1 MTEKE
6 KWLTDCYAIINNIS
20 TTQRRGFDPDKIA
33 QGMMNGNH
41 MKSVFSDPVT
51 KVLKMT
57 DAWEL
62 IVRMPERVTEGE
74 RYSTRHYWPKEKVI
88 DICLSKLS
96 DLYDKEGGIP
106 EYHDTKPPQMKYYK
120 TTKVNQLRKM
130 NVTVPRDLYVDFDNA
145 CKSLGVSKK
154 SVIEPLIVGVIQAA
168 KEVGILE

>member
-6 KWLTDCYAIINNIS
+6 KWLADCRTIIENIS
-20 TTQRRGFDPDKIA
+20 ATQRRGFDPEKIA
-33 QGMMNGNH
+33 QGMMNGSH
-41 MKSVFSDPVT
+41 MKSVFSDPFM
-51 KVLKMT
+51 KALKMT

-62 IVRMPERVTEGE
+62 IMHMPERVTEGE
-74 RYSTRHYWPKEKVI
+74 GHSTRHYWPKEKVI
-88 DICLSKLS
+88 DICLGKLS
-96 DLYDKEGGIP
+96 ELYELEGGIP
-106 EYHDTKPPQMKYYK
+106 EYRDSKPSHMKYKK

-145 CKSLGVSKK
+145 CKTLGVSKK